1 MSNLYNK
8 TAYLRKDSPSAS
20 QVKSERPH
28 CYETKTEM
36 FYNRRS
42 SRSNP
47 TSIILDMEPH
57 KKAETETSE
66 PGDKPLSR
74 IKLRVMK
81 YVEAGYGV
89 VFIKSLKKSTTC
101 KTVGYT
107 FSGYARVR
115 HVQLPFNKKKGKNI
129 GYGYVVFHSKK
140 AAEHL
145 VRKVQQ
151 VEIDG
156 RTVSLR
162 PFELDPA
169 DCGQISGA
177 PKADPNRLSIVLND
191 SCHPDARLEAE
202 CNYPSHVDTQ
212 AWTSNLLDSRSMQR
226 IANCENSNHAT
237 KPTDSSFF
245 RADGTPRL
253 NHQLS
258 NLVFRVLKRA

>member
-1 MSNLYNK
+1 
-8 TAYLRKDSPSAS
+8 
-20 QVKSERPH
+20 
-28 CYETKTEM
+28 M
-36 FYNRRS
+36 FYNRCT

-47 TSIILDMEPH
+47 TSIILDEQLG
-57 KKAETETSE
+57 KKAETGFSDLEE
-66 PGDKPLSR
+66 KPLSR

-129 GYGYVVFHSKK
+129 GYGYVVFHNKK
-140 AAEHL
+140 AADYL
-145 VRKVQQ
+145 VRRVQQ

-156 RTVSLR
+156 RPVRLR
-162 PFELDPA
+162 PFELTPA
-169 DCGQISGA
+169 DCAHTEGKPLA
-177 PKADPNRLSIVLND
+177 EPNRLSIVLND
-191 SCHPDARLEAE
+191 SANPDVRLEAE
-202 CNYPSHVDTQ
+202 CNYPSRVDTQ
-212 AWTSNLLDSRSMQR
+212 VWTSNLLDSRSLQR
-226 IANCENSNHAT
+226 IANCEHLNHTT
-237 KPTDSSFF
+237 KPTDSSFY

-253 NHQLS
+253 NHQSS

>member
-8 TAYLRKDSPSAS
+8 TEYSRKVSPLAS
-20 QVKSERPH
+20 QVKSERLT

-36 FYNRRS
+36 FYNRS
-42 SRSNP
+42 SSGSHP
-47 TSIILDMEPH
+47 TSIVLDKQSHM
-57 KKAETETSE
+57 KAETEVSDPAE
-66 PGDKPLSR
+66 KPLSR

-140 AAEHL
+140 AAEYL

-151 VEIDG
+151 VDIDG

-162 PFELDPA
+162 PFELSPA
-169 DCGQISGA
+169 DCA
-177 PKADPNRLSIVLND
+177 PITGTPPADPIILSIVLD
-191 SCHPDARLEAE
+191 DHAQPDARPEVKRTYASRL
-202 CNYPSHVDTQ
+202 DTQ
-212 AWTSNLLDSRSMQR
+212 AWTNNLLDSRSLQR
-226 IANCENSNHAT
+226 IAACEKFNHAT

-253 NHQLS
+253 NHQPS

>member
-8 TAYLRKDSPSAS
+8 TAYLRKDLPSAS
-20 QVKSERPH
+20 QVNSERPH
-28 CYETKTEM
+28 CSESKTDM
-36 FYNRRS
+36 LYNRS
-42 SRSNP
+42 SSGSNP
-47 TSIILDMEPH
+47 TSIILDRQPRQE
-57 KKAETETSE
+57 AETEVSE
-66 PGDKPLSR
+66 PGEKPLSR

-101 KTVGYT
+101 KTVGHT

-140 AAEHL
+140 AAEYL

-151 VEIDG
+151 VDIDG

-169 DCGQISGA
+169 DCGQPPGTQRAST
-177 PKADPNRLSIVLND
+177 NRLSIVLND
-191 SCHPDARLEAE
+191 TCHPDARLEAE
-202 CNYPSHVDTQ
+202 CNYPSYVDTQ
-212 AWTSNLLDSRSMQR
+212 AWTSNLLDSLSLQR
-226 IANCENSNHAT
+226 IANCEILNHAT

-245 RADGTPRL
+245 RTDGTSRL
-253 NHQLS
+253 NHRPS